1 MDYHRLPNDVALTN
15 LILQNLI
22 RTLLDK
28 GLLSE
33 QDVHDL
39 LSMAAERIDIVGDEL
54 TRPAAHAIVR
64 ASLLPAILQRQE

>member
-15 LILQNLI
+15 PHHQNLI
-22 RTLLDK
+22 RTLLDR

-39 LSMAAERIDIVGDEL
+39 LSRAAEHIDIVGDEL
-54 TRPAAHAIVR
+54 THSAAHAIVR
-64 ASLLPAILQRQE
+64 ASLLPAIFQQQN